1 MKEEIYNVGI
11 YTRLSHDDERKGESL
26 SIENQKSILTE
37 YAAKEGWNIY
47 WTYVDDGYSGTNF
60 ERPGFKQMLADIKNG
75 NINLVLCKD
84 LSRLGRNHV
93 QVGYFIEDMLPA
105 FGCRFVA
112 VNNNVDTLDANN
124 SSNDMIGFLNLFNEF
139 HSRETSKKV
148 KTVRKSCAERGM
160 FLGTYAPFGYKKSPE
175 DRHKL
180 MIDEE
185 IAPIVQRMFRIRCKG
200 GSYRSIATL
209 FNEEHI
215 ISPRE
220 LYYQRK
226 QEVNPQ
232 KENGLW
238 NGSSVRKILRNEVY
252 IGNLVQGKVGTLSY
266 KSKKIIRKDEDEWI
280 RVKHTHEPLIT
291 EEEWNQIC
299 ALEEKNYHPRRRKND
314 SKQSVF
320 TGLLVCA
327 DCGFHMRSNVEK
339 GTRKK
344 GTEYEYVSFLCS
356 SYSRSGKTACT
367 PHTIYENALTEI
379 VLEEI
384 RSFARAVSYDE
395 EAVINRILKLR
406 HKETT
411 DNMSLYQKELKA
423 NEIRIK
429 DLQGFV
435 EQIYTDKMTG
445 KMSEATFENLM
456 SRYDEELQTRITSS
470 EEMRKRLNACK
481 ETVYD
486 VSKWANTIKQY
497 VALEALEQEMLLELI
512 DKIEVGEA
520 AKWDGR
526 RICDIKI
533 IYRMVGGLTGISGES
548 EVHADETHR
557 KQAVSCGHLCPPQ

>member
-1 MKEEIYNVGI
+1 MIKEKIYNVGI
-11 YTRLSHDDERKGESL
+11 YTRLSNDDERKGESL

-37 YAAKEGWNIY
+37 YAAKEGWNIHL
-47 WTYVDDGYSGTNF
+47 TYVDDGYSGTNF

-75 NINLVLCKD
+75 DINLVLCKD

-93 QVGYFIEDMLPA
+93 QVGHFIEDILPA

-180 MIDEE
+180 IIDAET
-185 IAPIVQRMFRIRCKG
+185 APIVQRMFRIRCKG
-200 GSYRSIATL
+200 SSYRSIATL

-226 QEVNPQ
+226 KEVNPQ

-238 NGSSVRKILRNEVY
+238 NASTVRKILLSEVY

-280 RVKHTHEPLIT
+280 RVENTHEPLIT

-299 ALEEKNYHPRRRKND
+299 ALEEKSYRPRKRKSDN
-314 SKQSVF
+314 KRSVF

-327 DCGFHMRSNVEK
+327 DCDFNMRGNVER
-339 GTRKK
+339 GTRKN
-344 GTEYEYVSFLCS
+344 GTEYEYVSFMCGN
-356 SYSRSGKTACT
+356 YSRSGKTACT
-367 PHTIYENALTEI
+367 THTIYENALTEI

-384 RSFARAVSYDE
+384 KSFARAVSYDE
-395 EAVINRILKLR
+395 NAVINRILKLK
-406 HKETT
+406 HQETT
-411 DNMSLYQKELKA
+411 DKLALYQNEVKA
-423 NEIRIK
+423 NEVRIK

-435 EQIYTDKMTG
+435 EQIYTDRMTS
-445 KMSEATFENLM
+445 KISEATFGNLM
-456 SRYDEELQTRITSS
+456 SRYDEELQTRIKSS
-470 EEMRKRLNACK
+470 EEMQKQLKACE

-497 VALEALEQEMLLELI
+497 VALETLEQEVLLELI

-520 AKWDGR
+520 IKVDGK

-533 IYRMVGGLTGISGES
+533 IYRMVGDLTGISEES
-548 EVHADETHR
+548 EVDADETHG
-557 KQAVSCGHLCPPQ
+557 KQAL